1 MDMNRK
7 SDNRTGMHRNFSMS
21 GSGTRGSE
29 MGRGR
34 IGAEEDDIRT
44 EHTTGEEA
52 GDDTRT
58 INDWRRKRWKT
69 VSRYSIPAPGS
80 ARRGNRAGMEDND
93 EGTIIEG

>member
-1 MDMNRK
+1 MNRK

-58 INDWRRKRWKT
+58 INDVAAEALENGKQILDT
-69 VSRYSIPAPGS
+69 GTGS